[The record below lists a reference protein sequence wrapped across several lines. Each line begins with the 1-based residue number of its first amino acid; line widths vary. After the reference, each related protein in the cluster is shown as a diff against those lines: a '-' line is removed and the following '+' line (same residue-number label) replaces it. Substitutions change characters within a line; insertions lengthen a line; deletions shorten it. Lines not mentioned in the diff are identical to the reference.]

1 MNNIKTA
8 VLLAAMSGLLIAIGG
23 SLGGSSGALMAL
35 VFAGVMNFGSYWFS
49 ADIVLKTAGA
59 HEIKREQD
67 PALFGLIEGVAQDA
81 GMPMPRVYVMDE
93 MQPNAFATG
102 RNPQHAAVAVTTGIR
117 QLLTEREL
125 RGVLGHELAHVKNR
139 DILIST
145 ISATLAG
152 AVSSLAQFGA
162 LFGGRGEVGRPANPV
177 VAVFAMLLAPF
188 AALLVQMAISR
199 AREFEADRGAAEIG
213 GDPQA
218 LAAALEKIHRQGQG
232 VPLEAAESHPA
243 TAQMMIMNP
252 LSGGALSGLF
262 STHPDTGERI
272 ERLLA
277 MARSGVRP

>member
-139 DILIST
+139 DILISSVVAT
-145 ISATLAG
+145 IASAISMLAWRGMWFGGSDRRNGVGGLIAVIVAPIAATLIQL
-152 AVSSLAQFGA
+152 AVSRS
-162 LFGGRGEVGRPANPV
+162 
-177 VAVFAMLLAPF
+177 
-188 AALLVQMAISR
+188 
-199 AREFEADRGAAEIG
+199 REFEADHDGAEIVRDPEALASALQKLEMGSKRITMDVPQSTAHMYIVNPFAGIRGAA
-213 GDPQA
+213 
-218 LAAALEKIHRQGQG
+218 
-232 VPLEAAESHPA
+232 
-243 TAQMMIMNP
+243 
-252 LSGGALSGLF
+252 LF
-262 STHPDTGERI
+262 ATHPPTAERVA
-272 ERLLA
+272 RLRR
-277 MARSGVRP
+277 MSS